1 MMKWIKASDRLPGM
15 RDELTVDKHGCFLC
29 RRLTSK
35 GYEFSVESSA
45 NVSADQEWLEHTLAE
60 DVEPTPDLA
69 LLTAAEEYELATMYA
84 NKLKELEKQEKW
96 PRVTYL
102 RSLLSQND
110 AFFRKIIT
118 EEQKL
123 AGTTNA

>member
-1 MMKWIKASDRLPGM
+1 M
-15 RDELTVDKHGCFLC
+15 
-29 RRLTSK
+29 
-35 GYEFSVESSA
+35 
-45 NVSADQEWLEHTLAE
+45 AE

-84 NKLKELEKQEKW
+84 NKLKELEKQEKL

-110 AFFRKIIT
+110 AFFRKVILA
-118 EEQKL
+118 EQNL
-123 AGTTNA
+123 ASTTDA